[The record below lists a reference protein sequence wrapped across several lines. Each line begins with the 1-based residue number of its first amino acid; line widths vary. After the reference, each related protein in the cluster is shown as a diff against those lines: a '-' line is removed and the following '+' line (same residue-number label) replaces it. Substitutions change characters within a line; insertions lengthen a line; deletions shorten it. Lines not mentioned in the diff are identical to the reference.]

1 MTAEAMRDQAD
12 EATEV
17 LLAIGNANRLMILC
31 HLLEGELSVNELLA
45 KMDLAQ
51 SALSQ
56 HLGKLRTL
64 KLVATRR
71 EAQSIFYRVSSD
83 KVQAIVGLLK
93 ELYCPPETAIR
104 DPSK

>member
-12 EATEV
+12 EASEV
-17 LLAIGNANRLMILC
+17 LLALANANRLMILC

-56 HLGKLRTL
+56 HLAKLRML

-71 EAQSIFYRVSSD
+71 EAQSIFYTVSSD
-83 KVQAIVGLLK
+83 KVRSILGLLK
-93 ELYCPPETAIR
+93 ELYCPLEATA
-104 DPSK
+104 D

>member
-12 EATEV
+12 EASEV
-17 LLAIGNANRLMILC
+17 LLALANANRLMILC

-56 HLGKLRTL
+56 HLAKLRML

-71 EAQSIFYRVSSD
+71 EAQSIFYTVSSD
-83 KVQAIVGLLK
+83 KVRSILGLLK
-93 ELYCPPETAIR
+93 GLYCPPEATA
-104 DPSK
+104 D